1 MIKYALKQG
10 FDSFL
15 LLGSMGARFDHALGN
30 VSILLYLF
38 KHGKNAILI
47 DDYSKMQIVG
57 EKSVFIPNDCAYF
70 SLLTIAGDVSGVT
83 IKNAKYPLQDASLS
97 CDFQLGISNEVLP
110 GKTAEVS
117 VKEGNILL
125 VEIFK

>member
-1 MIKYALKQG
+1 M
-10 FDSFL
+10 
-15 LLGSMGARFDHALGN
+15 GN

-57 EKSVFIPNDCAYF
+57 EKSVFISNDCAYF

-97 CDFQLGISNEVLP
+97 CDFQL
-110 GKTAEVS
+110 VS